1 MTNIFLN
8 IGQTEKQV
16 SYSLFLRMAH
26 FRSRVATCRDLRI
39 AGDQSRKG
47 ESLWAR
53 ISWAPRPSALYSH
66 LKKKSS
72 GGHTP
77 LLVKA
82 FLFPGPTSQAL
93 AARKKE
99 VWEERSRPE
108 KLLVL
113 QDSSTKEL
121 LLQDPLPPNLPT
133 LAPPPWSHQC
143 QYRFRDPQPIGDRAI
158 VPPPLYWMRNRR
170 RLPTSLLCHEDIKS
184 ESNLP

>member
-53 ISWAPRPSALYSH
+53 IPRAPRPSALYSY
-66 LKKKSS
+66 LKKKKSS

-82 FLFPGPTSQAL
+82 FLFPGPISQAL
-93 AARKKE
+93 AVRKKE

-113 QDSSTKEL
+113 QDSSTREL

-133 LAPPPWSHQC
+133 LAPH
-143 QYRFRDPQPIGDRAI
+143 G
-158 VPPPLYWMRNRR
+158 
-170 RLPTSLLCHEDIKS
+170 PTIASTGSGILS
-184 ESNLP
+184 P